1 VKVETQ
7 ETKLRRQ
14 AAQLAGMI
22 RKAEAEIRM
31 ITNTQEFPFAG
42 GGLPK
47 GFELMNRRNKV
58 NALKRRRETVIDKLR
73 GLR

>member
-1 VKVETQ
+1 
-7 ETKLRRQ
+7 
-14 AAQLAGMI
+14 MI

-31 ITNTQEFPFAG
+31 IDNTQEFPFAS

-58 NALKRRRETVIDKLR
+58 NALKRQRETVIDKLR

>member
-7 ETKLRRQ
+7 ESKLRRQ
-14 AAQLAGMI
+14 AGQLMGMI

-31 ITNTQEFPFAG
+31 IDNTQEFPFAS

-58 NALKRRRETVIDKLR
+58 NALKRQRETVIDKLR